1 MPVCVWARASVCM
14 VGARVGAARH
24 VGSHGWAAPGPDLTR
39 WWVPGGGGGGS
50 LPARRPRL
58 SPVGGGGDPLLHTT
72 WAWHGPKG
80 ALLYTFTTLQV
91 LPINRKLQGNE
102 EHTQASAYS
111 KKKIT
116 PGDDFNREMVACL
129 SGKNLAAAGN
139 PQPQNAV

>member
-58 SPVGGGGDPLLHTT
+58 SPVRGQSWFRCWHRRWGYGGWTSPYLCLLVNAH
-72 WAWHGPKG
+72 K
-80 ALLYTFTTLQV
+80 
-91 LPINRKLQGNE
+91 
-102 EHTQASAYS
+102 
-111 KKKIT
+111 
-116 PGDDFNREMVACL
+116 PGSPRVVFLRFQCT
-129 SGKNLAAAGN
+129 GAAAGVRAHRWATPAVVYSHKG
-139 PQPQNAV
+139 PQA